1 MKTEGPIT
9 GINGTSGSDNAPSCN
24 HSVPGNNICASG
36 STICAPATPH
46 AVGALALIRMSG
58 PQALE
63 IAGKVFH
70 SAACPDLRESEG
82 YRTYFG
88 QVTDSAGELLDQV
101 LLSVFRAPHSFTG
114 EDSVEI
120 SCHGSLYIR
129 DTLLRT
135 LVENGAVMAGP
146 GEFSQRAFFNGKM
159 DLAQAEAVAD
169 LIASEN
175 RTSHKLAMDQMR
187 GVFSQE
193 LSVLRSRL
201 LELASLLEL
210 ELDFAEEDVE
220 FADKGE
226 LHTLVDSLLERIYK
240 LCDSF
245 RMGNVMKKGVPVAI
259 AGVVNA
265 GKSTLLNALLGEEKA
280 LVTPVAGTTRD
291 TIEDVMVLD
300 GIPFRFIDTAGLR
313 HIGDVDELSQEHI
326 EKLGVARSLEII
338 RSATVLMLVL
348 DASRPETY
356 LESLESVLV
365 DDLSG
370 KEYPLTQPGANLGS
384 LPSVLP
390 TDQLRTKQPLT
401 QPKANL
407 GSLRSSGKFNKSHIL
422 FLVNKIDLVD
432 NKDVALEQVMNTLHN
447 YFVTNSLELFLGKG
461 FEGSATHIPGA
472 GSNVTDL
479 AAGLPVGGPDLA
491 DGKVPYTVLPV
502 SAANNAGIEEI
513 KDALVGMIR
522 PVLDENAV
530 MLTNLRH
537 YQELSA
543 AGEALKRVREGLD
556 AGLSSDL
563 LTPDLRQALHHVG
576 SIVGEITPD
585 DILGEIFG
593 RFCIGK

>member
-9 GINGTSGSDNAPSCN
+9 
-24 HSVPGNNICASG
+24 
-36 STICAPATPH
+36 TICAPATPH

-58 PQALE
+58 QQALE

-120 SCHGSLYIR
+120 SCHGSLYIQ

-146 GEFSQRAFFNGKM
+146 GEFSQRAFLNGKM

-175 RTSHKLAMDQMR
+175 RTSHKLAMNQMR

-193 LSVLRSRL
+193 LSLLRSRL
-201 LELASLLEL
+201 LELASLMEL

-220 FADKGE
+220 FADKYE
-226 LHTLVDSLLERIYK
+226 LRCLVDSLLSRIGS

-313 HIGDVDELSQEHI
+313 HIGDVDEMSQEHI
-326 EKLGVARSLEII
+326 EKLGVARSLETI
-338 RSATVLMLVL
+338 RSASVLMLVL

-356 LESLESVLV
+356 LESLQSALV

-384 LPSVLP
+384 LPTSE
-390 TDQLRTKQPLT
+390 
-401 QPKANL
+401 
-407 GSLRSSGKFNKSHIL
+407 KFKKEHIL
-422 FLVNKIDLVD
+422 FLINKIDLVD
-432 NKDVALEQVMNTLHN
+432 NKDVALEHFMNTLRN
-447 YFVTNSLELFLGKG
+447 YFVTDNSDLFVGEV
-461 FEGSATHIPGA
+461 FEGFGI
-472 GSNVTDL
+472 
-479 AAGLPVGGPDLA
+479 
-491 DGKVPYTVLPV
+491 LPV
-502 SAANNAGIEEI
+502 SAANNSGIEDV
-513 KDALVGMIR
+513 KNALVGMIR

-543 AGEALKRVREGLD
+543 AGEALKRVCDGLD

>member
-1 MKTEGPIT
+1 MNTAGPIT
-9 GINGTSGSDNAPSCN
+9 GINGTSGSANAPSCN

-70 SAACPDLRESEG
+70 SAACPDLRQSEG

-201 LELASLLEL
+201 LELASLMEL

-226 LHTLVDSLLERIYK
+226 LHTLVDSLLERIGK

-265 GKSTLLNALLGEEKA
+265 GKSTLLNTLLGEEKA

-356 LESLESVLV
+356 LESLESVL
-365 DDLSG
+365 
-370 KEYPLTQPGANLGS
+370 
-384 LPSVLP
+384 P

-407 GSLRSSGKFNKSHIL
+407 GSLRSSEKFKKEHIL
-422 FLVNKIDLVD
+422 FLINKIDLVD
-432 NKDVALEQVMNTLHN
+432 NKDVALEQVMNTLRN
-447 YFVTNSLELFLGKG
+447 YFVTNSSELFLGKG

-513 KDALVGMIR
+513 KEALVGMIR

-543 AGEALKRVREGLD
+543 AGEALKRVCDGLD

>member
-1 MKTEGPIT
+1 MNAEDF
-9 GINGTSGSDNAPSCN
+9 INT
-24 HSVPGNNICASG
+24 
-36 STICAPATPH
+36 TICAPATPH

-58 PQALE
+58 PQALQ
-63 IAGKVFH
+63 IAGKVFR

-88 QVTDSAGELLDQV
+88 RVMDTRGELLDQV

-120 SCHGSLYIR
+120 SCHGSLYIQ

-146 GEFSQRAFFNGKM
+146 GEFSQRAFMNGKI

-193 LSVLRSRL
+193 LSLLRSRL
-201 LELASLLEL
+201 LELASLMEL

-220 FADKGE
+220 FADKHE
-226 LHTLVDSLLERIYK
+226 LHSLVDSLLSRIGS

-265 GKSTLLNALLGEEKA
+265 GKSTLLNTLLGEEKA

-291 TIEDVMVLD
+291 TIEDVMILD

-326 EKLGVARSLEII
+326 EKLGVKRSLETI
-338 RSATVLMLVL
+338 RSAAVLMLVL
-348 DASRPETY
+348 DASRPGTY
-356 LESLESVLV
+356 MESLQQAGVS
-365 DDLSG
+365 SS
-370 KEYPLTQPGANLGS
+370 TQPGIPLSTQPEGR
-384 LPSVLP
+384 PSV
-390 TDQLRTKQPLT
+390 
-401 QPKANL
+401 KAL
-407 GSLRSSGKFNKSHIL
+407 NKEHIL
-422 FLVNKIDLVD
+422 FIINKIDLVD
-432 NKDVALEQVMNTLHN
+432 NKNVALEHFMNTLRN
-447 YFVTNSLELFLGKG
+447 IS
-461 FEGSATHIPGA
+461 
-472 GSNVTDL
+472 VTDSL
-479 AAGLPVGGPDLA
+479 DLNVGEGLEGA
-491 DGKVPYTVLPV
+491 DRSYSILPV
-502 SAANNAGIEEI
+502 SAANNTGIEDI
-513 KDALVGMIR
+513 KQALVGMIR
-522 PVLDENAV
+522 PVLDKNAV

-543 AGEALKRVREGLD
+543 AREALERVREGLD
-556 AGLSSDL
+556 AGLSGDL
-563 LTPDLRQALHHVG
+563 LTPDLRHALHHVG

>member
-1 MKTEGPIT
+1 
-9 GINGTSGSDNAPSCN
+9 
-24 HSVPGNNICASG
+24 
-36 STICAPATPH
+36 
-46 AVGALALIRMSG
+46 
-58 PQALE
+58 
-63 IAGKVFH
+63 
-70 SAACPDLRESEG
+70 
-82 YRTYFG
+82 
-88 QVTDSAGELLDQV
+88 
-101 LLSVFRAPHSFTG
+101 
-114 EDSVEI
+114 I

-146 GEFSQRAFFNGKM
+146 GEFSQRAFMNGKM

-193 LSVLRSRL
+193 LSLLRSRL
-201 LELASLLEL
+201 LEVASLMEL

-226 LHTLVDSLLERIYK
+226 LHSLVDSLLLRIGN

-326 EKLGVARSLEII
+326 EKLGVERSLETI
-338 RSATVLMLVL
+338 RLASVLILVL
-348 DASRPETY
+348 DASRPDTY
-356 LESLESVLV
+356 MESLQQAGVSSTQ
-365 DDLSG
+365 SG
-370 KEYPLTQPGANLGS
+370 APSSTQPGGS
-384 LPSVLP
+384 SNTQSGAASSTQSEDQQSV
-390 TDQLRTKQPLT
+390 KE
-401 QPKANL
+401 
-407 GSLRSSGKFNKSHIL
+407 HIL
-422 FLVNKIDLVD
+422 FIINKIDLVD
-432 NKDVALEQVMNTLHN
+432 NKDVALELFMNTLRN
-447 YFVTNSLELFLGKG
+447 YAVTNSQSSLMDKG
-461 FEGSATHIPGA
+461 FEDFS
-472 GSNVTDL
+472 
-479 AAGLPVGGPDLA
+479 
-491 DGKVPYTVLPV
+491 VLPI
-502 SAANNAGIEEI
+502 SAANNSGIEDV
-513 KDALVGMIR
+513 KNALVGMIR
-522 PVLDENAV
+522 PVLNQNAV

-537 YQELSA
+537 YQELRS
-543 AGEALKRVREGLD
+543 AGESLQRVREGLE
-556 AGLSSDL
+556 AGLSGDL

-576 SIVGEITPD
+576 SIVGKITPD

>member
-9 GINGTSGSDNAPSCN
+9 
-24 HSVPGNNICASG
+24 
-36 STICAPATPH
+36 TICAPATPH

-63 IAGKVFH
+63 IAGKVFR

-120 SCHGSLYIR
+120 SCHGSLYIQ

-146 GEFSQRAFFNGKM
+146 GEFSQRAFLNGKM

-175 RTSHKLAMDQMR
+175 RTSHKLAMNQMR

-193 LSVLRSRL
+193 LSILRSRL
-201 LELASLLEL
+201 LELASLMEL

-220 FADKGE
+220 FADKYE
-226 LHTLVDSLLERIYK
+226 LRCLVDSLLSRIGS

-313 HIGDVDELSQEHI
+313 HIGDVDEMSQEHI
-326 EKLGVARSLEII
+326 EKLGVARSLETI
-338 RSATVLMLVL
+338 RSAAVLMLVL

-356 LESLESVLV
+356 LESLQSVGNHL
-365 DDLSG
+365 
-370 KEYPLTQPGANLGS
+370 KERILFI
-384 LPSVLP
+384 
-390 TDQLRTKQPLT
+390 
-401 QPKANL
+401 
-407 GSLRSSGKFNKSHIL
+407 FNKT
-422 FLVNKIDLVD
+422 DLVD
-432 NKDVALEQVMNTLHN
+432 K
-447 YFVTNSLELFLGKG
+447 
-461 FEGSATHIPGA
+461 
-472 GSNVTDL
+472 
-479 AAGLPVGGPDLA
+479 
-491 DGKVPYTVLPV
+491 
-502 SAANNAGIEEI
+502 
-513 KDALVGMIR
+513 
-522 PVLDENAV
+522 
-530 MLTNLRH
+530 
-537 YQELSA
+537 
-543 AGEALKRVREGLD
+543 
-556 AGLSSDL
+556 
-563 LTPDLRQALHHVG
+563 
-576 SIVGEITPD
+576 
-585 DILGEIFG
+585 
-593 RFCIGK
+593 

>member
-1 MKTEGPIT
+1 MNTAGPIT
-9 GINGTSGSDNAPSCN
+9 GINGTSGSANAPSCN

-70 SAACPDLRESEG
+70 SAACPDLRQSEG

-201 LELASLLEL
+201 LELASLMEL

-226 LHTLVDSLLERIYK
+226 LHTLVDSLLERIGK

-265 GKSTLLNALLGEEKA
+265 GKSTLLNTLLGEEKA

-356 LESLESVLV
+356 PESLQSVFV
-365 DDLSG
+365 DNLSG
-370 KEYPLTQPGANLGS
+370 KEHPLTQPVANLESIQS
-384 LPSVLP
+384 L
-390 TDQLRTKQPLT
+390 
-401 QPKANL
+401 
-407 GSLRSSGKFNKSHIL
+407 GKFNKSHIL
-422 FLVNKIDLVD
+422 FVVNKIDLVD
-432 NKDVALEQVMNTLHN
+432 NKDVALEHFMNTLSN
-447 YFVTNSLELFLGKG
+447 YFVTDGLGLNVGGGFSGNAAKG
-461 FEGSATHIPGA
+461 SGA
-472 GSNVTDL
+472 GVDFADGGADFVGSDT
-479 AAGLPVGGPDLA
+479 GLPDVGSENAAINNGQ
-491 DGKVPYTVLPV
+491 YTILPV
-502 SAANNAGIEEI
+502 SAANNNGIEAI
-513 KDALVGMIR
+513 KQALVGMIR
-522 PVLDENAV
+522 PVLDENTV

>member
-9 GINGTSGSDNAPSCN
+9 
-24 HSVPGNNICASG
+24 
-36 STICAPATPH
+36 TICAPATPH

-63 IAGKVFH
+63 IAGNVFR

-114 EDSVEI
+114 EDNVEI
-120 SCHGSLYIR
+120 SCHGSLYIQ

-146 GEFSQRAFFNGKM
+146 GEFSQRAFLNGKM

-175 RTSHKLAMDQMR
+175 RTSHKLAMNQMR

-193 LSVLRSRL
+193 LSLLRSRL
-201 LELASLLEL
+201 LELASLMEL

-226 LHTLVDSLLERIYK
+226 LHTLVDSLLERIGK

-326 EKLGVARSLEII
+326 EKLGVARSLETI
-338 RSATVLMLVL
+338 RSASVLMLVI

-356 LESLESVLV
+356 LESLQSALV

-384 LPSVLP
+384 LP
-390 TDQLRTKQPLT
+390 T
-401 QPKANL
+401 
-407 GSLRSSGKFNKSHIL
+407 SGKFKKEHIL
-422 FLVNKIDLVD
+422 FLINKIDLVD
-432 NKDVALEQVMNTLHN
+432 NKDVALEHFMNTLRN
-447 YFVTNSLELFLGKG
+447 YFVTDNSDLFVGEG
-461 FEGSATHIPGA
+461 FEGSTTHIPDA
-472 GSNVTDL
+472 GSNVTDF
-479 AAGLPVGGPDLA
+479 AAGLPVDGPHLA
-491 DGKVPYTVLPV
+491 EDKVPYTVLPV
-502 SAANNAGIEEI
+502 SASNNAGIEEI
-513 KDALVGMIR
+513 KEALVGMIR

>member
-9 GINGTSGSDNAPSCN
+9 
-24 HSVPGNNICASG
+24 
-36 STICAPATPH
+36 TICAPATPH

-58 PQALE
+58 QQALE

-120 SCHGSLYIR
+120 SCHGSLYIQ

-146 GEFSQRAFFNGKM
+146 GEFSQRAFLNGKM

-175 RTSHKLAMDQMR
+175 RTSHKLAMNQMR

-193 LSVLRSRL
+193 LSLLRSRL
-201 LELASLLEL
+201 LELASLMEL

-220 FADKGE
+220 FADKYE
-226 LHTLVDSLLERIYK
+226 LRCLVDSLLSRIGS

-313 HIGDVDELSQEHI
+313 HIGDVDEMSQEHI
-326 EKLGVARSLEII
+326 EKLGVARSLETI
-338 RSATVLMLVL
+338 RSAAVLMLVL

-356 LESLESVLV
+356 LV
-365 DDLSG
+365 
-370 KEYPLTQPGANLGS
+370 S
-384 LPSVLP
+384 LPTSE
-390 TDQLRTKQPLT
+390 
-401 QPKANL
+401 
-407 GSLRSSGKFNKSHIL
+407 KFKKEHIL
-422 FLVNKIDLVD
+422 FLINKIDLVD
-432 NKDVALEQVMNTLHN
+432 NKDVALEHFMNTLRN
-447 YFVTNSLELFLGKG
+447 YFVTDNSDLFVGEV
-461 FEGSATHIPGA
+461 FEGFGI
-472 GSNVTDL
+472 
-479 AAGLPVGGPDLA
+479 
-491 DGKVPYTVLPV
+491 LPV
-502 SAANNAGIEEI
+502 SAANNSGIEDV
-513 KDALVGMIR
+513 KNALVGMIR

-556 AGLSSDL
+556 AGLSGDL

>member
-9 GINGTSGSDNAPSCN
+9 
-24 HSVPGNNICASG
+24 
-36 STICAPATPH
+36 TICAPATPH

-63 IAGKVFH
+63 IAGNVFR

-120 SCHGSLYIR
+120 SCHGSLYIQ
-129 DTLLRT
+129 DTLLRI

-146 GEFSQRAFFNGKM
+146 GEFSQRAFLNGKM

-175 RTSHKLAMDQMR
+175 RTSHKLAMNQMR

-193 LSVLRSRL
+193 LSLLRSRL
-201 LELASLLEL
+201 LELASLMEL

-226 LHTLVDSLLERIYK
+226 LHILVDSLLERIGK

-326 EKLGVARSLEII
+326 EKLGVARSLETI
-338 RSATVLMLVL
+338 RSASVLMLVI
-348 DASRPETY
+348 DASRPETF

-384 LPSVLP
+384 LPS
-390 TDQLRTKQPLT
+390 
-401 QPKANL
+401 
-407 GSLRSSGKFNKSHIL
+407 SGKFKKEHIL
-422 FLVNKIDLVD
+422 FLINKIDLVD
-432 NKDVALEQVMNTLHN
+432 NKDVALEHFMNALSN
-447 YFVTNSLELFLGKG
+447 YFVTDNSDLFVGEG
-461 FEGSATHIPGA
+461 FEGSTTHIPDA
-472 GSNVTDL
+472 GSNVTDF
-479 AAGLPVGGPDLA
+479 AAGLPVDGPHLA
-491 DGKVPYTVLPV
+491 EDKVPYTVLPV
-502 SAANNAGIEEI
+502 SASNNAGIEEI
-513 KDALVGMIR
+513 KKALVGMIR